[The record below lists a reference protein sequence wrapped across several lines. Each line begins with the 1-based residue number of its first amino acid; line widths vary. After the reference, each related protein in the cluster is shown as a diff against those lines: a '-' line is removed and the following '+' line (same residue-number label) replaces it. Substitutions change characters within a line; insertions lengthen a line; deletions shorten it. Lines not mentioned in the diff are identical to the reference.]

1 MSERLHAPVKSKGTG
16 PRSAPPLRA
25 RKPGPRA
32 TSDDRPV
39 EQRAKAQ
46 INARAAA
53 RESAIEREAYYRAER
68 RGFAPG
74 HELDDWLAA
83 EAEVDGNGPIEILGS
98 VEDPVDERHLAPD
111 VTPVR

>member
-1 MSERLHAPVKSKGTG
+1 MSVRLHHPGHAQG
-16 PRSAPPLRA
+16 PKQKPPGRA
-25 RKPGPRA
+25 RKAAPVVKAAP
-32 TSDDRPV
+32 DDRPV

-46 INARAAA
+46 ITARAAA
-53 RESAIEREAYYRAER
+53 REAAIAREAYYRAER

-74 HELDDWLAA
+74 YELDDWLAA

-98 VEDPVDERHLAPD
+98 VDDPVDERHAAPD